1 MSDFRVCSHC
11 FNMGDKPCTCPP
23 EARPDAGYFLREAQR
38 ALQDRAAVRDQ
49 EQERSMARAVSTFN
63 ALTGL
68 GMSET
73 DGWVF
78 MCVLKLARARQGAF
92 HADDWTDLA
101 GYAGLAGES
110 AAR

>member
-1 MSDFRVCSHC
+1 MSDKTICEYCYRKGAAECSC
-11 FNMGDKPCTCPP
+11 MTQ
-23 EARPDAGYFLREAQR
+23 ARPDAGYFLREALH

-49 EQERSMARAVSTFN
+49 EQERSMARAVATFN